1 MKIDTL
7 ELFRALL
14 IHENYSPGMKQKDH
28 VISFS
33 LPPWRGS
40 YVKPLPYLHSLSLA
54 VHAPGSLCLNILAP
68 ILESFA
74 GATLYGRAPLWTR
87 APT

>member
-14 IHENYSPGMKQKDH
+14 IHENYSQGMKQKDH

-54 VHAPGSLCLNILAP
+54 VHAPGSLSSNTPALTP
-68 ILESFA
+68 ESFA
-74 GATLYGRAPLWTR
+74 GATLYGWAHVWTR
-87 APT
+87 VPT